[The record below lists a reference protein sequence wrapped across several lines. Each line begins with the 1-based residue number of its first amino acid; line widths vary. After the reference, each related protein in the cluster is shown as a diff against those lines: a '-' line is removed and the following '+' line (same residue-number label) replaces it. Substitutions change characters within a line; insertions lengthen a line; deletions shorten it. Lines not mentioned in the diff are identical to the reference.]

1 MVVERTRGRMAAA
14 AAALAAALGCCCA
27 VDQRFL
33 RLGVGAACGRRPVRS
48 RLRIAA
54 ALRRT
59 RVGSGVAAVVPV
71 VVGDRVIAVAAGG
84 ARLTVVHSV
93 HAGHLLAVQHRLFVV
108 GGATPVVPPV
118 VPTAAPAPGTA
129 EMPRG
134 QIADALV
141 HGVRGL
147 VAGSCKRTSRTN
159 EK

>member
-1 MVVERTRGRMAAA
+1 MFSFSSSLLVVVVWVMVVERTRGRMAAA

-84 ARLTVVHSV
+84 ARLTVVHCNNSP
-93 HAGHLLAVQHRLFVV
+93 LSHRTALR
-108 GGATPVVPPV
+108 TR
-118 VPTAAPAPGTA
+118 PTSPNPSKPCMLG
-129 EMPRG
+129 ENRNSNV
-134 QIADALV
+134 L
-141 HGVRGL
+141 
-147 VAGSCKRTSRTN
+147 
-159 EK
+159 E

>member
-84 ARLTVVHSV
+84 ARLTVVHWSCFF
-93 HAGHLLAVQHRLFVV
+93 ANNRLR
-108 GGATPVVPPV
+108 GRREATLSSATPPSSLGS
-118 VPTAAPAPGTA
+118 TA
-129 EMPRG
+129 
-134 QIADALV
+134 
-141 HGVRGL
+141 
-147 VAGSCKRTSRTN
+147 
-159 EK
+159 